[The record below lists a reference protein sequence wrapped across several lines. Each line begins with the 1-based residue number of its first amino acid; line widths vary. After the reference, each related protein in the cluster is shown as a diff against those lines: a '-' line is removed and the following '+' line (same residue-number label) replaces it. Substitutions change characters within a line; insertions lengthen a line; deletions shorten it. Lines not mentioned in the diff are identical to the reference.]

1 MAGSAGKD
9 ERERLDA
16 GGLAASIATLLFS
29 LPALGT
35 QLTLATRFGR
45 GLLGAPWVRA
55 VNTGRQCCGPCCE
68 FKYFCT
74 LC

>member
-29 LPALGT
+29 LPALGM
-35 QLTLATRFGR
+35 QLIFKQSDVGCVIAGVVCSAASESCATR
-45 GLLGAPWVRA
+45 
-55 VNTGRQCCGPCCE
+55 
-68 FKYFCT
+68 
-74 LC
+74 

>member
-35 QLTLATRFGR
+35 QLILATRFGR
-45 GLLGAPWVRA
+45 G
-55 VNTGRQCCGPCCE
+55 
-68 FKYFCT
+68 
-74 LC
+74 